1 MDTAGTCVGRRGVEA
16 GVLERVM
23 NAGGMLQECR
33 MGLFRGGLLNEG
45 RCGPGGNHR
54 IIIPPLL
61 TFFCPARTHTH
72 THTAFHRSR
81 HTFQRNIL
89 RGTTDEG
96 RKFKGKFNPQLRSA
110 GLPPTCTDGFIYFL
124 QGFMFASLK
133 LLPAAASWL
142 EVKCYKIKYR
152 VGNTPLKQRR
162 TMSDPGAQLYILL
175 LPFTPIS
182 TLSPGHPHLFPLCCA
197 YTAGLVSRPFFFFF
211 TKS

>member
-1 MDTAGTCVGRRGVEA
+1 MLAECSRNVGWGFLEA
-16 GVLERVM
+16 DCSTRADVAPGEITGSSFHHCLPFSVQRV
-23 NAGGMLQECR
+23 
-33 MGLFRGGLLNEG
+33 
-45 RCGPGGNHR
+45 
-54 IIIPPLL
+54 
-61 TFFCPARTHTH
+61 HTH

-89 RGTTDEG
+89 RGTPGEG

-197 YTAGLVSRPFFFFF
+197 YTTDLVSRPFFFFF